1 MVAPEG
7 RAFGR
12 PENQQALNCA
22 SRHIASMA
30 GDDMVTI
37 PAKDR
42 HERARVE
49 DAHIPARDGF
59 ISYSPQ
65 ELRLTAR

>member
-1 MVAPEG
+1 MPVAT
-7 RAFGR
+7 
-12 PENQQALNCA
+12 L
-22 SRHIASMA
+22 ASMA